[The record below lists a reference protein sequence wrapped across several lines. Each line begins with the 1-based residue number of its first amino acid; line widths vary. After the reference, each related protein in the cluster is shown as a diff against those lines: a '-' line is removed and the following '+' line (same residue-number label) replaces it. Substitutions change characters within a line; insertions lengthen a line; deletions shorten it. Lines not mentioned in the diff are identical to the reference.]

1 MLRSQSLRS
10 VHQDRVTQDA
20 AALTRDLLD
29 WIMAG
34 PPATPAAPSE
44 TPSAAATPR
53 RNSLSRPRNSVQLRG
68 STTGELRAFMR
79 AEAERWQRVAR
90 EIGLQPQ

>member
-1 MLRSQSLRS
+1 VKERM
-10 VHQDRVTQDA
+10 T
-20 AALTRDLLD
+20 AL
-29 WIMAG
+29 G
-34 PPATPAAPSE
+34 
-44 TPSAAATPR
+44 
-53 RNSLSRPRNSVQLRG
+53 VQLRG

>member
-1 MLRSQSLRS
+1 MS
-10 VHQDRVTQDA
+10 
-20 AALTRDLLD
+20 AL
-29 WIMAG
+29 G
-34 PPATPAAPSE
+34 
-44 TPSAAATPR
+44 
-53 RNSLSRPRNSVQLRG
+53 VQLRG